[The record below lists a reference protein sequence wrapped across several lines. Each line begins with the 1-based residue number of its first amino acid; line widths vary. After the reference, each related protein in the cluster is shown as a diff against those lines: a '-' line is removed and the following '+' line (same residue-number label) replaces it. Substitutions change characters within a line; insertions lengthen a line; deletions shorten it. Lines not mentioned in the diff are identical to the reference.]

1 MDRHPVWTEWQKA
14 SQYSMLAGYYRE
26 LDPVISLS
34 YATLHQEAMQRLAVL
49 VHMYGYPPEY
59 PTSGPSAYDESAFL
73 GSSFFPTAD
82 SFPLPGLEPDSQWV
96 QYGPPA
102 GASWPVS
109 TGPLAPSSWQPI
121 QNLPGLAPTAQP
133 SGYGAAAPGM
143 TPPVMGWPQ
152 AQSFPW
158 PAPGLPWQSLNSPV
172 SPDYGAAT
180 GFVPVSSTDAAS
192 TGFVPMHSTDAAA
205 TGFIPVSST
214 DAAANGFVP
223 VSSSN
228 IAASDTLPFASTD
241 AASYDFFPVT
251 STGSGA
257 SFQSA
262 LGRDKNKAEAN
273 KSKAASTFIRLLHAA
288 PGQPELELRL
298 EGAYDSLTAA
308 YLKASPYVQ
317 AHHGVHRV
325 QLFPEN
331 SALAEAAKTDA
342 ETAFEL
348 DLEAGIRYTVA
359 VTADPQEGLQLL
371 LFSDELES
379 QEDRTKVRLIHLA
392 TGGPVDVMVRN
403 GGTLFRNVASGSAS
417 PYITLSPA
425 QLSLDLT
432 EAGSL
437 RLLHACEPLQL
448 PAASAGTLL
457 YGGTPPKLHLIL
469 DS

>member
-59 PTSGPSAYDESAFL
+59 PSSVPAAYNESAFL

-96 QYGPPA
+96 QYGPSA

-109 TGPLAPSSWQPI
+109 TGPLTPSSWQPI
-121 QNLPGLAPTAQP
+121 Q
-133 SGYGAAAPGM
+133 
-143 TPPVMGWPQ
+143 
-152 AQSFPW
+152 
-158 PAPGLPWQSLNSPV
+158 
-172 SPDYGAAT
+172 
-180 GFVPVSSTDAAS
+180 
-192 TGFVPMHSTDAAA
+192 
-205 TGFIPVSST
+205 
-214 DAAANGFVP
+214 
-223 VSSSN
+223 
-228 IAASDTLPFASTD
+228 
-241 AASYDFFPVT
+241 SYDFFPVA

-257 SFQSA
+257 SFQPL
-262 LGRDKNKAEAN
+262 LGRDKDKAEAN
-273 KSKAASTFIRLLHAA
+273 NSEAASAFIRLLHAA

-308 YLKASPYVQ
+308 FLKASPYVQ
-317 AHHGVHRV
+317 AHQGVHRV
-325 QLFPEN
+325 QLFPED
-331 SALAEAAKTDA
+331 SVLAEAAKTDA

-348 DLEAGIRYTVA
+348 NLEAGIRYTVA
-359 VTADPQEGLQLL
+359 VTADPQDGGLQLL
-371 LFSDELES
+371 LFADESES
-379 QEDRTKVRLIHLA
+379 QEDRTKVRLLHLA

-437 RLLHACEPLQL
+437 RLLHACEPLRL